1 MQSSI
6 WLFSPPEK
14 HAPMYS
20 DFFGVDFGKDIS
32 KCRDSGAQLSE
43 GIFLA
48 HCHPQS
54 MKKWGPGSGSQR
66 VILFFFLFQPSK
78 IAMIENDIWCLA
90 KSTFFKKN
98 QIKLDFFSNVCRF
111 FAFLPGFHMQTPI
124 PAMPASLQSCSS
136 AQLVLVEF
144 KSFPSKSPEEGPRQ
158 CLLLLFLLLSRRFL
172 SSKLLLSLQL
182 LQKASW
188 PWWFY

>member
-78 IAMIENDIWCLA
+78 IPMTENDIWCLA
-90 KSTFFKKN
+90 KSTFFKKKN
-98 QIKLDFFSNVCRF
+98 QIKLDFFFKCVQILCFPPR
-111 FAFLPGFHMQTPI
+111 I
-124 PAMPASLQSCSS
+124 PHANPYPRNASITAELFKCS
-136 AQLVLVEF
+136 A
-144 KSFPSKSPEEGPRQ
+144 
-158 CLLLLFLLLSRRFL
+158 CASRVQ
-172 SSKLLLSLQL
+172 KLSLEV
-182 LQKASW
+182 
-188 PWWFY
+188 PWRRA